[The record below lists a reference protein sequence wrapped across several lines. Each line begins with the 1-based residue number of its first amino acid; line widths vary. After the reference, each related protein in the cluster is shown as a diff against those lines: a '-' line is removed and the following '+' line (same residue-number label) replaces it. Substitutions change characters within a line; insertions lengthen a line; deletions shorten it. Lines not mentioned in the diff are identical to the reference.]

1 MRDNVLW
8 RKEANI
14 VMLLSQR
21 LQITPERALDVYYHT
36 RVNKFMSSAEY
47 GLQQMSDLY
56 VVDEIVN
63 ELQFG

>member
-1 MRDNVLW
+1 MRDTVLW

-21 LQITPERALDVYYHT
+21 LNISPERALDVYYHT
-36 RVNKFMSSAEY
+36 RGNKYMSSPEY
-47 GLQQMSDLY
+47 GLQFMSDLY
-56 VVDEIVN
+56 VVDEIIN

>member
-1 MRDNVLW
+1 MRDSVLW
-8 RKEANI
+8 RKETNI

-21 LQITPERALDVYYHT
+21 LNITPERALDVYFHT
-36 RVNKFMSSAEY
+36 RVNKYMSSSEY

-56 VVDEIVN
+56 IVDEIIN

>member
-21 LQITPERALDVYYHT
+21 LKITPERALEVYYHT
-36 RVNKFMSSAEY
+36 RVNKFMSSSEY

>member
-1 MRDNVLW
+1 MRDTVLW

-21 LQITPERALDVYYHT
+21 LNISPERALDVYYHT
-36 RVNKFMSSAEY
+36 RVNKYMSSPEY
-47 GLQQMSDLY
+47 GLQFMSDLY
-56 VVDEIVN
+56 VVDEIIN

>member
-21 LQITPERALDVYYHT
+21 LQITPERALEVYYHT

>member
-1 MRDNVLW
+1 MRDTVLW

-21 LQITPERALDVYYHT
+21 LNISPERALDVYYHT
-36 RVNKFMSSAEY
+36 RVNKFMSSPEY
-47 GLQQMSDLY
+47 GLQHMSDLY
-56 VVDEIVN
+56 VVEEIIK